1 MTQHEAKQV
10 LLRYREKGSDASDPE
25 IKLALDVAARDP
37 ELNAWLTGHLSFQNA
52 AVDQLRSISVPPDF
66 KAVILARK
74 PIRFGLGYP
83 SFWAIAA
90 LLALLAVSAALWF
103 RPPSESKTF
112 ANFQNRMMNFVLRT
126 YQMDILSTD
135 QARVREY
142 LATHGAPSDY
152 VLTPALMKL
161 PVKGGGR
168 LSWQNHPVGMICFD
182 LPQKETLYLFVVDRA
197 VIPDSQVPDKS
208 SLVTPGTRL
217 STATWRDGQRIYMLA
232 APIDTAALAKLAVRK
247 G

>member
-10 LLRYREKGSDASDPE
+10 LLRYREEVSDSSDLE
-25 IKLALDVAARDP
+25 IKLALEVAARNP
-37 ELNAWLTGHLSFQNA
+37 ELNEWLTTHRNFQIA
-52 AVDQLRSISVPPDF
+52 AVDQLRSIPVPPDF
-66 KAVILARK
+66 KAVILAGK
-74 PIRFGLGYP
+74 PTHSVLGRT
-83 SFWAIAA
+83 SFLAMAA
-90 LLALLAVSAALWF
+90 LLVGLAVSAALWF
-103 RPPSESKTF
+103 RPPSETKTF

-135 QARVREY
+135 QAKVREY
-142 LATHGAPSDY
+142 LAAHGAPSDY
-152 VLTPALMKL
+152 ALTPALSRL

-197 VIPDSQVPDKS
+197 VIPDSQVPDKR
-208 SLVTPGTRL
+208 SLVTPGARL
-217 STATWRDGQRIYMLA
+217 STATWSDGQRIYMLA
-232 APIDTAALAKLAVRK
+232 APIDAEALAKLAERN